1 MEQIRIPREKS
12 LKKNHFIEIDYQ
24 KISEIEKN
32 VFIFR
37 EVLNIY
43 YNEYLKR
50 MIITRLQ
57 HMNFEQVTL
66 IQNMWMNM
74 KMDDDDLGQLA

>member
-1 MEQIRIPREKS
+1 M
-12 LKKNHFIEIDYQ
+12 EIDYQ
-24 KISEIEKN
+24 KISEIEKT

-57 HMNFEQVTL
+57 HMNIEQVTL
-66 IQNMWMNM
+66 IQNMWMKM
-74 KMDDDDLGQLA
+74 KIDDDDLGQLAECQRFMGSRLWE